1 MKTRL
6 SPFGA
11 TLIMPGCAVASRAE
25 PRKLA
30 ASDTARA
37 TFEHFVDLLYRRR
50 QVRAAFE
57 TCVVAHGYRDH
68 APGGFGSRSSAM
80 AALGQTLGA
89 GGALVEVLHSVF
101 EGDIGMVHLAVR
113 HGAGAA
119 PSARVE
125 IFRVANGRI
134 VEHWGVAA

>member
-30 ASDTARA
+30 ASDSARA

-57 TCVVAHGYRDH
+57 TCVVAHGFTDH
-68 APGGFGSRSSAM
+68 AGDHGIGRARAM
-80 AALGQTLGA
+80 AHLCERFAIDIASLELQH
-89 GGALVEVLHSVF
+89 VVF
-101 EGDIGMVHLAVR
+101 ERDIGMVHLTVQRSGAEAAV
-113 HGAGAA
+113 
-119 PSARVE
+119 ARVD
-125 IFRVANGRI
+125 IYRVADGRI
-134 VEHWGVAA
+134 VEHWAVA